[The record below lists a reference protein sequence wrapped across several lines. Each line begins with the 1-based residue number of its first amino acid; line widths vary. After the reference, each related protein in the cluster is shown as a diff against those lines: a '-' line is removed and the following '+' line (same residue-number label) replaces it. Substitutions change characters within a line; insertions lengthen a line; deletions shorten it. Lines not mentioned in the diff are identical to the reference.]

1 MEKCI
6 NCCALDRLQK
16 GGVRMDKRLFDKS
29 SNFFKKEGFYVILFV
44 CLCIVATVA
53 AITARNGKAVKQPP
67 VVQENAGSNLASNN
81 SGDQGAE
88 RPDNALNVNKNS
100 GISVPKNGSASAA
113 VANTTDY
120 KFVKP
125 VEGTQATTYNTGL
138 VKCETIGT
146 YKTNN
151 GIEIQAKLN
160 SPVSSVLDGKVE
172 AVNND
177 GTELGQYVVIDH
189 QNGYKTVYANLKE
202 GIKLKVGDKVKKGQ
216 VIGYVG
222 ETRGSYANEYYGD
235 HLHFEVKKSN
245 QYVDPAKYV
254 TYSPIKKN

>member
-1 MEKCI
+1 MKKCI
-6 NCCALDRLQK
+6 FYCALDRLQK

-53 AITARNGKAVKQPP
+53 AITARNGKSVNKPP
-67 VVQENAGSNLASNN
+67 VVQENTENKVAANN
-81 SGDQGAE
+81 
-88 RPDNALNVNKNS
+88 PDNSQGSEMPNAMQVKKDPE
-100 GISVPKNGSASAA
+100 ISVPKSGSASAA
-113 VANTTDY
+113 VTNTADY

-125 VEGTQATTYNTGL
+125 VEGTNATTYNTGL

-160 SPVSSVLDGKVE
+160 SPVYAVLDGKVE
-172 AVNND
+172 AVKND

-189 QNGYKTVYANLKE
+189 QNGLKTVYANLKE
-202 GIKLKVGDKVKKGQ
+202 DVKLKVGDKVKKSQ
-216 VIGYVG
+216 IIGSVG
-222 ETRGSYANEYYGD
+222 ETRGSYSNEPYGT
-235 HLHFEVKKSN
+235 HLHFEVMKSN
-245 QYVDPAKYV
+245 EYVDPARYV
-254 TYSPIKKN
+254 TYSPINKN